1 MSSLRSTSLS
11 RTCLRKKTHHSENEV
26 ERSVEDVCLNE
37 ADVRD
42 QLPVFCAA
50 SLSRVLVLPDEM
62 SDLAGIK
69 KDLLSE

>member
-1 MSSLRSTSLS
+1 M
-11 RTCLRKKTHHSENEV
+11 